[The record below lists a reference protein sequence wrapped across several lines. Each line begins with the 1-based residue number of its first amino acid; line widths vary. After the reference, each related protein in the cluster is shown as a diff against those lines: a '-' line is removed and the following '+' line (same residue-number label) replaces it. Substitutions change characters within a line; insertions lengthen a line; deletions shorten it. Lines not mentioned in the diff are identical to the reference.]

1 MGTVL
6 VLVERPQAQGADV
19 ACDVV
24 AGGDGVV
31 LDGVGADEAD
41 FDVAVAVGGRV
52 LRGVLDL
59 ELEQLAGLGGIR
71 LLLGC
76 GRGRGVLLLFPSS
89 RAPPSAAA
97 AASSAP
103 CPAPAAPAAVA
114 RGSRLRGVISS
125 VAAVVCRSHAGSVA
139 MVVAACGRAESKT
152 WRVVSSVVC
161 EVGAGASSLSLVLSF
176 SCPLVLCSVCRAAS
190 EGRDLRL
197 SVSPIFSGLLSLS
210 LSLNLVIR
218 THRAEEQVSGEEL
231 YAGTS
236 VRSRAGARAVAGGST
251 F

>member
-1 MGTVL
+1 M
-6 VLVERPQAQGADV
+6 P
-19 ACDVV
+19 
-24 AGGDGVV
+24 
-31 LDGVGADEAD
+31 
-41 FDVAVAVGGRV
+41 GRWRWWW
-52 LRGVLDL
+52 LLAA
-59 ELEQLAGLGGIR
+59 EQSL
-71 LLLGC
+71 
-76 GRGRGVLLLFPSS
+76 
-89 RAPPSAAA
+89 
-97 AASSAP
+97 
-103 CPAPAAPAAVA
+103 
-114 RGSRLRGVISS
+114 
-125 VAAVVCRSHAGSVA
+125 
-139 MVVAACGRAESKT
+139 KT